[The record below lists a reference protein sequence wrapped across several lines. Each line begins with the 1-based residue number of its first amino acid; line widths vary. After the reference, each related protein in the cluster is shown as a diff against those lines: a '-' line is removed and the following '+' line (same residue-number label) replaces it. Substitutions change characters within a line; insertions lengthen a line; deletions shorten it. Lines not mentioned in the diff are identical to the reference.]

1 MKDNKDLLEIRDAIT
16 NFNKY
21 HHDTLPLCAAENIIS
36 PFVRIPLDGNY
47 QERYIMGGTYNY
59 NINDNFIG
67 SQHLLPFY
75 SLIEKRC
82 KELFNA
88 DYVDAKTLS
97 GMNCVTSILMAL
109 TKTNDKILLLSE
121 NSGGHPSIIEICKR
135 LGLNYK
141 YIPFDYE
148 AYDIDYER
156 LNRLI
161 YDFKPNYICIAPSD
175 IIFPFSIENIELNKS
190 ILLYDASQILGF
202 IAGNTA
208 DNPLKLVDNI
218 VLFGGTHKTIPG
230 PTHGI
235 IMTNNKTIGNVLD
248 SSISPKYI
256 RNTQMNQVIS
266 LLFALTEFKEYG
278 TEYTQSIIK
287 NANIL
292 ANEIERQSLCVAKKD
307 SVYSKTHQI
316 FIKCN
321 KSQMNTIYENAILS
335 NVTLN
340 KKERKL
346 FGGFGIR
353 LGVQEITRY
362 NWDKVALQ
370 KISRIVY
377 LLSQKPFQEAK
388 CNEIIN
394 ALPNKSIQYTFPNEI
409 LHYII
414 NN

>member
-1 MKDNKDLLEIRDAIT
+1 MKDNKDLLEIRDAII

-21 HHDTLPLCAAENIIS
+21 HQAALPLCAAENIIS
-36 PFVRIPLDGNY
+36 PFVRLPLDGNY

-88 DYVDAKTLS
+88 DYVDSKTLS
-97 GMNCVTSILMAL
+97 GMNCVTSILMTL
-109 TKTNDKILLLSE
+109 TKINDKILLLSE
-121 NSGGHPSIIEICKR
+121 NSGGHPSVIEICKR

-141 YIPFDYE
+141 YIPFDYD
-148 AYDIDYER
+148 AYDIDYEG

-161 YDFKPNYICIAPSD
+161 YDYKPNYVCIAPSD
-175 IIFPFSIENIELNKS
+175 IIFPFALENIELNGS

-208 DNPLKLVDNI
+208 DNPLKLIDNI

-235 IMTNNKTIGNVLD
+235 IMTNNKKIGHVID

-292 ANEIERQSLCVAKKD
+292 ANEIEKQSLCVAKKN
-307 SVYSKTHQI
+307 SVYSKTHQV

-321 KSQMNTIYENAILS
+321 ESEMNTIYENAILS

-362 NWDKVALQ
+362 NWDKVVLQ

-377 LLSQKPFQEAK
+377 LLSQKPFQEAE
-388 CNEIIN
+388 CNEMIN
-394 ALPNKSIQYTFPNEI
+394 SLPNKSIQYTFPNEI
-409 LHYII
+409 SYYII